1 MSLIPELSRG
11 RNQAKVEKILVPPR
25 KALELTGLSAATL
38 REWTSRRAL
47 IPADIAPRK
56 RGASAQ
62 FSWQTIL
69 VIRIAIVLRDQFC
82 VELQAHQRVL
92 AELRS
97 ELEQRSFIGLWDKL
111 LMLEGPGAWHLVDSA
126 SAEEL
131 HRDGSIIHL
140 DPHLELLS
148 RQFALPGKASRA
160 SQLDLFP
167 ALAVGNQHGVFE
179 KSQVGREHVRQS
191 VA

>member
-1 MSLIPELSRG
+1 M
-11 RNQAKVEKILVPPR
+11 LVPPR

-82 VELQAHQRVL
+82 VELQAHQNVL
-92 AELRS
+92 AELRA

-111 LMLEGPGAWHLVDSA
+111 LMLEGPGAWDLVESA
-126 SAEEL
+126 SAEAL

-140 DPHLELLS
+140 NPHLELLS
-148 RQFALPGKASRA
+148 RQFDLPARASRDL
-160 SQLDLFP
+160 QLDLFP
-167 ALAVGNQHGVFE
+167 ALAVAKQYVVSDE
-179 KSQVGREHVRQS
+179 TQVGREHGRQG

>member
-1 MSLIPELSRG
+1 MER
-11 RNQAKVEKILVPPR
+11 ILVPPR

-56 RGASAQ
+56 RGASAR

-148 RQFALPGKASRA
+148 RQFALPVKASRD
-160 SQLDLFP
+160 SQLDFFP
-167 ALAVGNQHGVFE
+167 GLALANQYGVPGEPRVGSEHG
-179 KSQVGREHVRQS
+179 RQS

>member
-1 MSLIPELSRG
+1 
-11 RNQAKVEKILVPPR
+11 VEKILVPPR

-97 ELEQRSFIGLWDKL
+97 ELEQRSFIGLWDKI

-126 SAEEL
+126 SVEKL

-148 RQFALPGKASRA
+148 RQFALPVKASRE

-167 ALAVGNQHGVFE
+167 AHAVTNQYRLTKESLAGH
-179 KSQVGREHVRQS
+179 EHRRQS